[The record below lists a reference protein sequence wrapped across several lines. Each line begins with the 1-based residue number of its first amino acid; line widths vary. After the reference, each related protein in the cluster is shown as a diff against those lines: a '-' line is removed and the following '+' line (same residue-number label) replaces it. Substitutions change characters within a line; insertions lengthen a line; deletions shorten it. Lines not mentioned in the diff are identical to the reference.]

1 VFVALTLIVC
11 VFVALK
17 LIVCVFVAL
26 GLIVVLTLIVGV
38 PVCIVGV
45 PVVDGVGLLVVF
57 VKDKSLDAKANPTT
71 ESKRRSILFT
81 VHINYRVFLTLSHID

>member
-11 VFVALK
+11 VFVALT

-38 PVCIVGV
+38 PV
-45 PVVDGVGLLVVF
+45 VDGLGLLVVF
-57 VKDKSLDAKANPTT
+57 VKSKSLDAKANPTT